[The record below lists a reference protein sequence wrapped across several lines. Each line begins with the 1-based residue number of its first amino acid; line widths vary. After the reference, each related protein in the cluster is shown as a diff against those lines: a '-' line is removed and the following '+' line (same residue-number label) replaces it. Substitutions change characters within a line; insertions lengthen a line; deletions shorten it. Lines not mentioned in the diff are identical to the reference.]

1 MISNIDTSEKTEDF
15 DTILQEET
23 AKHCLIRKNKRNN
36 SEKFRLK
43 EKIQQ
48 NYEIEETESE
58 EEYLPSDDYTLYEDK
73 IKHYSPSYRVQK
85 RDKNILNDSNWP
97 KDKSNLTTIVQK
109 IN

>member
-43 EKIQQ
+43 EKIQ
-48 NYEIEETESE
+48 
-58 EEYLPSDDYTLYEDK
+58 
-73 IKHYSPSYRVQK
+73 
-85 RDKNILNDSNWP
+85 
-97 KDKSNLTTIVQK
+97 
-109 IN
+109 